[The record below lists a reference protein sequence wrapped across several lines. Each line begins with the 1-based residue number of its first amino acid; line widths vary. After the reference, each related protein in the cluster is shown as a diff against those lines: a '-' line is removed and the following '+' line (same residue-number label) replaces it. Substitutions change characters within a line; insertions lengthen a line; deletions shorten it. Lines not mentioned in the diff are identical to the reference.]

1 MDTPQDTKA
10 KTDTDAAIEFA
21 KLSKMQKLATLLL
34 ILDNDNAAC
43 ILGQLD
49 ERDLETVTSE
59 MTKITGISQAL
70 QQEVLREFSPVAVEA
85 VTTISCGVARV
96 KTMLEKSVGLFRAS
110 DIICRVSPTRA
121 PVAAMEPIVELDAR
135 QIYSLLRSEQIQ
147 TIALVL
153 SYLPAEKASQ
163 LIPMFRMELRDQVVE
178 RLATLAPTSIE
189 VVESVAEELQR
200 KMANNRTRAMNQTG
214 GVKVAA
220 ELLNAMAKNLT
231 EPILMSLRERNSDL
245 GDAILKKMFTF
256 DELGKLD
263 PKTLQKIM
271 QEIDMRVLTI
281 SLKTA
286 SESLKNALLSVISKR
301 AAESVREEI
310 AFLGPLKVS
319 EIEGAQAQ
327 IIDTVRR
334 LESEG
339 EINLEDMRQGAT
351 A

>member
-1 MDTPQDTKA
+1 MEAPQETKPGNEVS
-10 KTDTDAAIEFA
+10 AAIEFA
-21 KLSKMQKLATLLL
+21 KMSKMQKLATLLL
-34 ILDNDNAAC
+34 ILDNENSAH
-43 ILGQLD
+43 ILGQL
-49 ERDLETVTSE
+49 EEHDLEAVTSE
-59 MTKITGISQAL
+59 MTKITGISQSL

-85 VTTISCGVARV
+85 VTTISCGVERV
-96 KTMLEKSVGLFRAS
+96 KGMLEKSVGLFRAS

-121 PVAAMEPIVELDAR
+121 PVAAMEPIAELDAR
-135 QIYSLLRSEQIQ
+135 QIFSLLRNEQLQ
-147 TIALVL
+147 TVALVT
-153 SYLPAEKASQ
+153 SYLPPDKASQ
-163 LIPMFRMELRDQVVE
+163 LISLLRPEVRDQVVE

-200 KMANNRTRAMNQTG
+200 KMANNRTRALNQTG
-214 GVKVAA
+214 GLKIAA
-220 ELLNAMAKNLT
+220 ELLNALPKNLT

-256 DELGKLD
+256 EELGKMD
-263 PKTLQKIM
+263 TKTLQKIM
-271 QEIDMRVLTI
+271 QEIDMRTLTI

-286 SESLKNALLSVISKR
+286 SESLKSALLSVISKR

-319 EIEGAQAQ
+319 EIEAAQAQ

-339 EINLEDMRQGAT
+339 EINLEDMRQGST